1 MNTYRNFNVIRI
13 NSGFTVDVAKILCYG
28 FQICAANAYIRK
40 FWRVVQAAPF
50 EKLEQS
56 CYAAVVRNSEF

>member
-1 MNTYRNFNVIRI
+1 MNTYRKFNVIRM
-13 NSGFTVDVAKILCYG
+13 NSGFTVGVAKILCYG
-28 FQICAANAYIRK
+28 FQICAVNTFVRT

-50 EKLEQS
+50 ETLEQS